1 MSSTPNNPNRHCLH
15 RYRLVCTSGIKV
27 PSLLSFKS
35 CDVEDPTGIEV
46 VCTLDSLDDPVSMDG
61 SIEEFVSSEDSVVD
75 VDGEDKAGSD
85 VVVEDVVDVGDVED
99 EDIGTFAVG

>member
-1 MSSTPNNPNRHCLH
+1 M
-15 RYRLVCTSGIKV
+15 
-27 PSLLSFKS
+27 SFKS

-46 VCTLDSLDDPVSMDG
+46 VCTLDSLDDPVSMEG